1 MLLFES
7 LTNIKMLI
15 VVCCFTLFESL
26 KYIQKRLFKVKYF
39 RKNYKKK
46 LIYNTYRTKQTLEF
60 AIKIAKI
67 LIIIR

>member
-1 MLLFES
+1 
-7 LTNIKMLI
+7 MLI